1 MASFTDDNAR
11 ILNSRKSQY
20 NRNTENVKY
29 NTSNVSSSASEK
41 LRRTQTSVKSG
52 EEIIAEA
59 IARRKRY
66 IKRRNDKFAKE
77 NSVKVRKALACGP
90 EKVNYSYDEYTVTE
104 RSLPFGFLAVAL
116 ALTLVAMFL
125 LLNYSQISKYNTKI
139 NDLKNDI
146 ASYQE
151 ETKQLSIL
159 LDKNCD
165 FEKIEAYA
173 KKNGMIGSE
182 QIESY
187 YISMADSF
195 KIENTADEKEDGY
208 IISTVMSGVLKLFG
222 EVLGG
227 E

>member
-1 MASFTDDNAR
+1 MASFTDDNRR

-20 NRNTENVKY
+20 NRNTEK
-29 NTSNVSSSASEK
+29 VSDDTATVQAPSAK
-41 LRRTQTSVKSG
+41 PHRAQTSSKSS

-77 NSVKVRKALACGP
+77 NRVKVRNALAYGP
-90 EKVNYSYDEYTVTE
+90 EKVNYSYDEYTVAE
-104 RSLPFGFLAVAL
+104 RSIPFGFLAVAL

-146 ASYQE
+146 ASYEE
-151 ETKQLSIL
+151 ETKQLSLL

-165 FEKIEAYA
+165 FEEIEAYA
-173 KKNGMIGSE
+173 KQNGMIGSE
-182 QIESY
+182 QIECC

-195 KIENTADEKEDGY
+195 KIENTADEREDGY
-208 IISTVMSGVLKLFG
+208 IVSTVMSGVFKLFS
-222 EVLGG
+222 EVLG
-227 E
+227 EE